1 MTTATAA
8 AREAWDLIRQR
19 DKARQIRE
27 QTLRLSQGRPH
38 HLGGQLS
45 CVEILV
51 SIFYGHAPTLP
62 DTRFVLSKGHACI
75 TLYAILADL
84 GLIPAEE
91 LETIMEAGGRLLGH
105 PCRTTTPAVDA
116 STGSL
121 GMGLSMAAGMAL
133 AARTTGRET
142 HVHALLG
149 DGEMQSGQVWEALML
164 MGHHQLDTVHTVI
177 DCNGAQA
184 DGDTADI
191 IGLEPLP
198 ARLEAMGLEA
208 VECDGHDL
216 AALNEALAE
225 PRRGR
230 PRVIVART
238 VKGKSVPMMEGD
250 NRWHSG
256 ALSRDQL
263 ANALASLY

>member
-1 MTTATAA
+1 MAA
-8 AREAWDLIRQR
+8 VREAWDPVRQR
-19 DKARQIRE
+19 EKARQIRE

-51 SIFYGHAPTLP
+51 SIFYGHAPPRP
-62 DTRFVLSKGHACI
+62 DTRFVLSKGHAGL

-84 GLIPAEE
+84 GLVSPAD
-91 LETIMEAGGRLLGH
+91 LDMIMEAGGRLLGH

-133 AARTTGRET
+133 AARTTGRE
-142 HVHALLG
+142 VDVYAVLG

-164 MGHHQLDTVHTVI
+164 LGHRRLDTVHTVI
-177 DCNGAQA
+177 DCNGGQA
-184 DGDTADI
+184 DGNTADI
-191 IGLEPLP
+191 VTLEPLP
-198 ARLEAMGLEA
+198 AKLEAMGLEA

-216 AALNEALAE
+216 IALNEALAA

-250 NRWHSG
+250 HSWHSG
-256 ALSRDQL
+256 SLSLDQL
-263 ANALASLY
+263 ADALASLY

>member
-1 MTTATAA
+1 MTTATAT
-8 AREAWDLIRQR
+8 AREVWDLVRQR

-27 QTLRLSQGRPH
+27 QTLRLSLGKPH

-75 TLYAILADL
+75 TLYAVLADL
-84 GLIPAEE
+84 GLIPQAE
-91 LETIMEAGGRLLGH
+91 LDTIMEAGGRLLGH

-121 GMGLSMAAGMAL
+121 GMGLSMAVGMAL
-133 AARTTGRET
+133 AARTAEREL
-142 HVHALLG
+142 HVHAVLG

-164 MGHHQLDTVHTVI
+164 LGHHRLDTVHAII

-184 DGDTADI
+184 DGDTAVI
-191 IGLEPLP
+191 VGIEPLP

-216 AALNEALAE
+216 AALNEALIA

-256 ALSRDQL
+256 SLSADQL
-263 ANALASLY
+263 AEAFATLY